1 MEFPLRNISSS
12 SSSSFNEECL
22 PRRRIIATNPEQA
35 EHKNN
40 SSPGQQG
47 RPLPHCWY
55 VFSLSI
61 SLSLSLLF
69 LRAYTLYGRSG
80 VPRCM
85 WVKLTM
91 HGTRL
96 AGTKDVRFLK
106 YCHQK
111 AISAR
116 RPTEDFPDGRRSF
129 GRPLCWRKGER
140 REERKK
146 GRKKKGRGDPLTQDV
161 FVSTSPEEN
170 SSEGRATLFAD
181 AFCVY
186 WVCTYWVKLV
196 NGKVDQCFCFQLE
209 KLLFWYFEIDEVQ
222 NQ

>member
-1 MEFPLRNISSS
+1 MEFPPRLRNTPSSY
-12 SSSSFNEECL
+12 SFNECL

-55 VFSLSI
+55 VFSRL
-61 SLSLSLLF
+61 SLSLSPLF
-69 LRAYTLYGRSG
+69 LRAYTLYARSG

-106 YCHQK
+106 YCHRK

-129 GRPLCWRKGER
+129 GWPLCWGKGER
-140 REERKK
+140 REEREKEK
-146 GRKKKGRGDPLTQDV
+146 GPRRSINARCLYVARGKFFWGPSNP
-161 FVSTSPEEN
+161 FR
-170 SSEGRATLFAD
+170 G
-181 AFCVY
+181 CVLCLLGIIY
-186 WVCTYWVKLV
+186 WVNEWTWAFIGVKLV
-196 NGKVDQCFCFQLE
+196 NGKVDLFLFCIR
-209 KLLFWYFEIDEVQ
+209 KIVVWSIDR
-222 NQ
+222 

>member
-1 MEFPLRNISSS
+1 MEFPSRLRNTSSS
-12 SSSSFNEECL
+12 SFSFNEECL
-22 PRRRIIATNPEQA
+22 PRRGIIATNPEQA

-55 VFSLSI
+55 VFSRLF
-61 SLSLSLLF
+61 LSLAPISTN
-69 LRAYTLYGRSG
+69 AYTLYARSG

-106 YCHQK
+106 YCHRK

-116 RPTEDFPDGRRSF
+116 RPTEDFPDGRLF
-129 GRPLCWRKGER
+129 LWLAALLKGRRERERERKG
-140 REERKK
+140 
-146 GRKKKGRGDPLTQDV
+146 GKKKGRGDPLTQDV
-161 FVSTSPEEN
+161 FV
-170 SSEGRATLFAD
+170 
-181 AFCVY
+181 
-186 WVCTYWVKLV
+186 CT
-196 NGKVDQCFCFQLE
+196 
-209 KLLFWYFEIDEVQ
+209 
-222 NQ
+222 